1 MTDREELT
9 ALIMGGLDVA
19 FKKTGAVN
27 CSELADYL
35 LEHGVIVPPCKVG
48 DMVYA
53 YDVYFYEI
61 HDFRITQKV
70 LYDGAPTIY
79 TGECRNGD
87 VMLSDITFTDS
98 DIGKTVFLTREE
110 AEKALKKRE

>member
-35 LEHGVIVPPCKVG
+35 IGHGVTVLPCKVG
-48 DMVYA
+48 DTVYMIKSN
-53 YDVYFYEI
+53 EI
-61 HDFRITQKV
+61 ISCTVISINYNSWGIPTNLHLRHSEFNGCSFIPMQCT
-70 LYDGAPTIY
+70 DG
-79 TGECRNGD
+79 
-87 VMLSDITFTDS
+87 F
-98 DIGKTVFLTREE
+98 VFLTREE
-110 AEKALKKRE
+110 AEKALKERADNV